1 MSKPLSRAAIY
12 ARVSTKDQDAQL
24 QVEELRRLAQ
34 QRGWC
39 VADEYVDEGVSGSK
53 ASRPELD
60 RLMAD
65 ARAGRLDVVAVWR
78 FDRFARS
85 TQHLL
90 QALEEFRALNV
101 DFVSM
106 RESIDTSTPMGKM
119 VFTMIAA
126 VAEMEREII
135 QERVRAGVARAQAEG
150 KHCGR
155 PRKHLDPEVARM
167 LLAQGMSERQVAE
180 KLGASRG
187 LLRRRLAESA

>member
-1 MSKPLSRAAIY
+1 MTRAALY
-12 ARVSTKDQDAQL
+12 ARTSTLDKGQDPELQL
-24 QVEELRRLAQ
+24 EDLRRLAA
-34 QRGWC
+34 QRGWV
-39 VADEYVDEGVSGSK
+39 VAAEHVDAGISGSK
-53 ASRPELD
+53 AGRPALD
-60 RLMAD
+60 ALMAD
-65 ARAGRLDVVAVWR
+65 ARRGKLDVVAVWR

-90 QALEEFRALNV
+90 RALEEFRALNV
-101 DFVSM
+101 DFISM

-135 QERVRAGVARAQAEG
+135 RERVRAGVARAQAAG

-167 LLAQGMSERQVAE
+167 LLAQGLSERAVSE
-180 KLGASRG
+180 KLGVSRG
-187 LLRRRLAESA
+187 LLRRRLAESAHT